1 MPHRASLVA
10 GHFYDADPVRLRA
23 AIQARLGSTPT
34 RLAPAMAAA
43 LLHAGV
49 DPKVL
54 AAPDAVQEK
63 PLARLIVLPHAGHM
77 YCGEVLG
84 QTLARVR
91 LPSRLILLCPNH
103 NGAGAPLAVWPDG
116 AWATPL
122 GELPVDAELAAE
134 LCTHQL
140 FTPDCSAHL
149 GEYSLE
155 VILPF
160 LQVHSP
166 DARIVPVCLHC
177 APNILEAAAAVIA
190 ACVRRATARG
200 DEVGLVVSSDMNHFA
215 DEAHGT
221 ALDALA
227 LAQLCRLDPVGLF
240 NTVQA
245 ERISMCG
252 VLPATLALFAARD
265 LGIARPRLAS
275 YATSAKASGDASRV
289 VGYAGFYAEAAG

>member
-1 MPHRASLVA
+1 MPRRASLVA

-23 AIQARLGSTPT
+23 AIDTWLGAAPT
-34 RLAPAMAAA
+34 RLAPAMTVA

-49 DPKVL
+49 NPNIL
-54 AAPDAVQEK
+54 ATPEPAQEK
-63 PLARLIVLPHAGHM
+63 PLARLIVLPHAGHL

-84 QTLARVR
+84 QTLSRVR
-91 LPSRLILLCPNH
+91 LPSRLILLCPSH
-103 NGAGAPLAVWPDG
+103 TGVGAPLAVWPDG

-122 GELPVDAELAAE
+122 GEVPVDAELAAS
-134 LCTHQL
+134 LCVHSL

-149 GEYSLE
+149 GEHSLE

-160 LQVHSP
+160 LQIHSP

-177 APNILEAAAAVIA
+177 APHVLESAAAVIA
-190 ACVRRATARG
+190 ACVRHAATKG
-200 DEVGLVVSSDMNHFA
+200 DEVGLVISTDMNHFA
-215 DEAHGT
+215 DEARSI

-227 LAQLCRLDPVGLF
+227 LAQLCLMDPVGLF

-252 VLPATLALFAARD
+252 VLPATLGLFAAHK
-265 LGIARPRLAS
+265 LGMTRPRLAS